1 MRELSEEE
9 VKQWLHHPVTRSKQQ
24 QLQVEL
30 QQVMQEWLAAGYSG
44 RTYEGIA
51 LDTVRVH
58 TQAATLERIEQLL
71 FIESEDS

>member
-1 MRELSEEE
+1 M
-9 VKQWLHHPVTRSKQQ
+9 
-24 QLQVEL
+24 EL